1 MSKELKEALRL
12 INKVLVDPRVDPG
25 HRDQLQKARR
35 ELEAFGRAGKLD
47 RRKLS
52 LAVQHVATVL
62 LDLVDVNATRRP

>member
-12 INKVLVDPRVDPG
+12 ISKVLLDPRVDPG

-35 ELEAFGRAGKLD
+35 ELEALGRAGKLD

-52 LAVQHVATVL
+52 LAVQRVATVL
-62 LDLVDVNATRRP
+62 LDLVDANTTRRP

>member
-12 INKVLVDPRVDPG
+12 ISKVLVDPRVDLG

-52 LAVQHVATVL
+52 LAVRHVATVL
-62 LDLVDVNATRRP
+62 LDLVEANATRRP